1 MTDARLRRAAWGVAL
16 AAALAFPLAAQNA
29 YLTSVVATGFILA
42 IAVYGLDILLGDAG
56 QLSLA
61 HGGFLGVGAYTAG
74 LLMTRVDLSFW
85 LALPAAIALTAVLGF
100 LVGMIA
106 LRTRGDYFAIF
117 TLAVG
122 VIITIIIDRWE
133 SLTGGT
139 DGLIGIPPPTALG
152 PIDFGSVTAQYYL
165 ALVLLMIAMLATYRI
180 RHSLLGRALRAIHTS
195 EELAAA
201 VGIDVGRRKRLAF
214 AISAA
219 YAGAAGAL
227 YAPFLGYIGPSL
239 SSFVMTFNLL
249 LYLLLGGVATLA
261 GPIVGTLVVLGLTQ
275 TLQLFADYQP
285 IILGPV
291 LVLIVIFFP
300 HGLVGLGQMVRRR
313 FRRPAPPSPVETS
326 SSFPEEPL
334 HAATGREAGD

>member
-1 MTDARLRRAAWGVAL
+1 MTPERIRLGAWGVAL
-16 AAALAFPLAAQNA
+16 AAALAFPLATGDA

-42 IAVYGLDILLGDAG
+42 IAVYGLDVLLGDAG

-74 LLMTRVDLSFW
+74 LLMTRLDLSFW
-85 LALPAAIALTAVLGF
+85 IVLPAAIVLTSVLGF

-139 DGLIGIPPPTALG
+139 DGLIGIPPPTRLG
-152 PIDFGSVTAQYYL
+152 PIEFDSVTAQYYL
-165 ALVLLMIAMLATYRI
+165 ALVFLGLAMLATYRI
-180 RHSLLGRALRAIHTS
+180 RHSLLGRSLRAIHTS

-219 YAGAAGAL
+219 FASAAGAL
-227 YAPFLGYIGPSL
+227 YAPFLGYIGPSI

-261 GPIVGTLVVLGLTQ
+261 GPIVGTLVVLALTQ
-275 TLQLFADYQP
+275 TLQLFEQYQP

-300 HGLVGLGQMVRRR
+300 HGLAGLWKIVQRRSVP
-313 FRRPAPPSPVETS
+313 PAPPLPTSPS
-326 SSFPEEPL
+326 HAEEPL
-334 HAATGREAGD
+334 HAVTGREAGD